1 MAVDM
6 AEGATRHS
14 AEVEGITA
22 DMAEGATADM
32 VEDIVAH
39 GPMPDTAADIA
50 EVTEDT
56 AAHGSMADM
65 AEDTGDIT
73 VAMAIITGD
82 LITEPDSIPTVTQ
95 DTGPPVTGL
104 KYATHGGADQ
114 SGYPAVTAIR
124 VRGTESLSFM
134 TGRRPPEGSPGFTS

>member
-1 MAVDM
+1 MAADM
-6 AEGATRHS
+6 VEGATRHS
-14 AEVEGITA
+14 AEVEVMAVDIVEGITA
-22 DMAEGATADM
+22 GMA
-32 VEDIVAH
+32 EDIVAH
-39 GPMPDTAADIA
+39 GPMPDTAADMA

-104 KYATHGGADQ
+104 KYATYGGADQ
-114 SGYPAVTAIR
+114 SGYQVTRTRA
-124 VRGTESLSFM
+124 
-134 TGRRPPEGSPGFTS
+134 